1 MKTIE
6 ELENFLEDEC
16 YSFQCLSIGKH
27 HAPEGIVIEKVN
39 DKYCFEF
46 SERGKKE
53 LIQSFRTEK
62 ELVDYAL
69 KELAEDQWSKAHLV
83 AWAWKE
89 SEIKEAEKEL
99 NGMNIK
105 FIRNDVPKYSKDK
118 HAYRI
123 FVFGRDIL
131 RLETFRKKYL
141 SQYFN

>member
-1 MKTIE
+1 MNTIE
-6 ELENFLEDEC
+6 ELEKYLENEC
-16 YSFQCLSIGKH
+16 YSFRYLTIGKH
-27 HAPEGIVIEKVN
+27 HASEGIVIEKA
-39 DKYCFEF
+39 KGEYCFAF

-69 KELAEDQWSKAHLV
+69 NELAEDKWSRAHLV

-99 NGMNIK
+99 NRMNIE
-105 FIRNDVPKYSKDK
+105 FIRNDVPNYSRDK
-118 HAYRI
+118 HVYRI

-131 RLETFRKKYL
+131 GLDAFRAKFMR
-141 SQYFN
+141 QFFN

>member
-1 MKTIE
+1 MNTIE
-6 ELENFLEDEC
+6 ELEKYLENEC

-27 HAPEGIVIEKVN
+27 HAPEGIIIEKVK
-39 DKYCFEF
+39 DEYCFAF

-69 KELAEDQWSKAHLV
+69 KELAEDKWSRAHLV
-83 AWAWKE
+83 AWTWKE

-99 NGMNIK
+99 NRMNIE
-105 FIRNDVPKYSKDK
+105 FIRNDVPNYSRDK

-131 RLETFRKKYL
+131 GLDAFRAKFMR
-141 SQYFN
+141 QFFN